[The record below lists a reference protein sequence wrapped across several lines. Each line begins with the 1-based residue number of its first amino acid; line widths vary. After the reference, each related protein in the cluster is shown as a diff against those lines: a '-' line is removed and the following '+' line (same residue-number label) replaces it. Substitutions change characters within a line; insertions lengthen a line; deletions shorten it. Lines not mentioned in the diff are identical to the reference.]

1 MSQVVNAVTSST
13 KTKRQYRKGDPL
25 SLAEKKRLSVSRKK
39 ETHKE
44 LNVFIQK
51 VHKEDLRQLC
61 EEAGVTQAKMIE
73 IWIEREIARKSVT
86 LHQGD

>member
-1 MSQVVNAVTSST
+1 MSQSVYEVTSSLR
-13 KTKRQYRKGDPL
+13 TKRQYRKGDPL

-61 EEAGVTQAKMIE
+61 EEAGVTQAEMIE
-73 IWIEREIARKSVT
+73 NWIEREIAIKNGMA
-86 LHQGD
+86 HQGD